1 MKKVLVVDDNLL
13 TLKQLETHL
22 SQKYEVMLAKSG
34 KLAVEICKTTPP
46 DLILL
51 DVAMPEMDGFAT
63 LNALK
68 KNPRLAYTPVL
79 VLTGNDD
86 TATEIRALELGAMD
100 FITKPVNKNILFHRI
115 DLHLRFYAY
124 QTNPEEIVKDLENSI
139 AASYSELIE
148 YKNDFLGNHGE
159 DTAQYTR
166 LLGREL
172 IRHNTFGGELNEE
185 ELEKIARGS
194 SFHDIGKI
202 GINDKILCKP
212 DKLSPEEYDIA
223 KTHTTIGAEVLA
235 NIYGKLPHHHFFRYA
250 QLIAGGH
257 HERWDGSGYPFG
269 VKGED
274 SPLCCRIV
282 AVTNVYSACRSD
294 RNYRLA
300 LSHEAA
306 SRIIIEGKDRFFD
319 SRIVDAFGLAHKKFD
334 ALFNETAKTV
344 RGKKKPGR

>member
-51 DVAMPEMDGFAT
+51 DVAMPEMDGFST

-100 FITKPVNKNILFHRI
+100 FITKPVNKSILFHRI
-115 DLHLRFYAY
+115 DLHLRLWAY
-124 QTNPEEIVKDLENSI
+124 QTNPEEIVKDLEDSI

-148 YKNDFLGNHGE
+148 YKNDFLGNHGA
-159 DTAQYTR
+159 DTAAYTR
-166 LLGREL
+166 ILGKEL
-172 IRHNTFGGELNEE
+172 IRHKTFGGELNEE
-185 ELEKIARGS
+185 ELEKIARAS

-202 GINDKILCKP
+202 GINDQILCNP
-212 DKLSPEEYDIA
+212 GPLTAEEYEIV
-223 KTHTTIGAEVLA
+223 KKHTTIGMEVLS

-257 HERWDGSGYPFG
+257 HEHWDGSGYPFG
-269 VKGED
+269 IKGED
-274 SPLCCRIV
+274 SPLCCRLV
-282 AVTNVYSACRSD
+282 AVTNVYAACRSS
-294 RNYRLA
+294 RNYRPA

-306 SRIIIEGKDRFFD
+306 SKIILDGKGSFFD
-319 SRIVDAFGLAHKKFD
+319 ARIVEIFGFAEKKFE
-334 ALFNETAKTV
+334 ALFNETAKPKWEK
-344 RGKKKPGR
+344 RKPGR